1 VNSVANLLHIP
12 LKKSNYARFTA
23 VGWCK
28 SRVALGFVNGT
39 VLLVRGYYYPSP
51 HRKHREASSNARY

>member
-1 VNSVANLLHIP
+1 VAFLIHFP
-12 LKKSNYARFTA
+12 RKKSNYDRFTA

-28 SRVALGFVNGT
+28 SIAAQGFVNGT
-39 VLLVRGYYYPSP
+39 VLLVRGYCPSP

>member
-1 VNSVANLLHIP
+1 VNSVDFLLHLP

-23 VGWCK
+23 VEWCK
-28 SRVALGFVNGT
+28 SLAALKFANGT
-39 VLLVRGYYYPSP
+39 VLMGKGYCPSP